1 MKRFVVAYVDFF
13 NNHLTQEIVEA
24 ETEQDARW
32 LHTNTCLTSGWGE
45 HLERFREETDGMNAG
60 DFQQWC
66 FNSDMLVSV
75 VEV

>member
-13 NNHLTQEIVEA
+13 DHHMTLEVVEA

-32 LHTNTCLTSGWGE
+32 MHSKTKSGWE
-45 HLERFREETDGMNAG
+45 PNREETDAMNHD
-60 DFQQWC
+60 DFQGWC
-66 FNSDMLVSV
+66 FNSDFLVSV